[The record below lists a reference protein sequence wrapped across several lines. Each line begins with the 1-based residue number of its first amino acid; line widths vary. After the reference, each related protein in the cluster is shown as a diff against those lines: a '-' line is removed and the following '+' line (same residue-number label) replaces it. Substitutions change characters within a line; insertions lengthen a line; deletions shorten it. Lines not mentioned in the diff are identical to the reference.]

1 MKADTLPDLGQWTQ
15 DHAILLRI
23 AAYLEQAKTNL
34 KQAKTY
40 LEQAKTNLE
49 QAKIIPIDMEQPNY
63 VSFSVEICSLQ
74 STICPLPAQRTTWS
88 PH

>member
-1 MKADTLPDLGQWTQ
+1 MDTLPDLGQWTQ

-34 KQAKTY
+34 EQVKT
-40 LEQAKTNLE
+40 
-49 QAKIIPIDMEQPNY
+49 IPIDLEQPKN

-74 STICPLPAQRTTWS
+74 STFCPLPAQRTTWK

>member
-34 KQAKTY
+34 
-40 LEQAKTNLE
+40 EQAKTNLE
-49 QAKIIPIDMEQPNY
+49 QAKTIPIDMEQPNY